1 MAFKIE
7 LRQLKNKL
15 SDDEKEE
22 HEAITSPSK
31 LCRVTAYDTDEAR
44 QILVAAYHVASG
56 QDLWFA
62 AARGGN
68 GVVATP
74 PSSARN
80 LAPLAAQNHHQRQHR
95 STKQAIVLTI
105 LLFLKRT

>member
-1 MAFKIE
+1 MALKIE

-44 QILVAAYHVASG
+44 KISVAPHHVASG
-56 QDLWFA
+56 QDLRFA
-62 AARGGN
+62 AARGAN

-74 PSSARN
+74 PSPARN